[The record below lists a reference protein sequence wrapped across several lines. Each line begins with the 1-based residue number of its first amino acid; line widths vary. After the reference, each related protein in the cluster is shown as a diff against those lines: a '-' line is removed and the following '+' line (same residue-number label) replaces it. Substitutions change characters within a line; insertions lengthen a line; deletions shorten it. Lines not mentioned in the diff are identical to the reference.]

1 MGIYASVTVL
11 LILVELAI
19 EKSMDDRYYQPGI
32 HGSN

>member
-1 MGIYASVTVL
+1 VL

-32 HGSN
+32 HGSNWSYLP